1 MDALLHH
8 LPGKDGTRPSVSLQ
22 LIAHYPPLA
31 CFGAGLASRIN
42 SKPSWR
48 VVVRHKLK
56 GARIDRTRR
65 RPLAPL
71 REDHNALC
79 QVILLLKY
87 EEVICLGDWF
97 AARLAEVIADE
108 A

>member
-1 MDALLHH
+1 M
-8 LPGKDGTRPSVSLQ
+8 
-22 LIAHYPPLA
+22 
-31 CFGAGLASRIN
+31 
-42 SKPSWR
+42 
-48 VVVRHKLK
+48 K

>member
-1 MDALLHH
+1 VLD
-8 LPGKDGTRPSVSLQ
+8 
-22 LIAHYPPLA
+22 
-31 CFGAGLASRIN
+31 
-42 SKPSWR
+42 
-48 VVVRHKLK
+48 
-56 GARIDRTRR
+56 
-65 RPLAPL
+65 
-71 REDHNALC
+71 NALC